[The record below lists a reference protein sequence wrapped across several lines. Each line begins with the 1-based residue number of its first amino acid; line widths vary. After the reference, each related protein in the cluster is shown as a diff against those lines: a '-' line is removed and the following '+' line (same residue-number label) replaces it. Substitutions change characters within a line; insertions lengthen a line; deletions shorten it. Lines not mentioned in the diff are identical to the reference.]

1 MRKISRSSFVAAVA
15 AAMAVGLAA
24 CGSAPD
30 TKTQTSASN
39 SGSDLSAPP
48 ALPSSPIV
56 LNVIDGGGD
65 LQLSQPAID
74 QFVRNN
80 PKLVSKVTYSKST
93 GPELAGKIQAGQ
105 RAGKVQYNLVVA
117 GYGEIAAGA
126 QQNPSLWQKLL
137 PNYQSALGDVQSQYQ
152 PGALK
157 MQGQVGGYALTSYYN
172 PNGPLLEYNPAKV
185 AKPPTNPRELLA
197 WARAHPKK
205 FTYARPAN
213 SGPGRTFL
221 MGLPYI
227 LRDSNPRDPDHGWN
241 KTWAFLKQLDEYVD
255 HYPAATGVTM
265 DELTS
270 GAVDMIA
277 STTGWDVNPRALG
290 VVPKDFKIQPFDHFH
305 FVADAHYMAIPH
317 GVPPGEQAVILKLM
331 KFMLTPRAQAYAYDK
346 GYFYPGPAVKG
357 VPLSLAPPD
366 SQKVVNEYTRPEYE
380 RLFATVPVETQLD
393 VNDIVFMFDKWDR
406 EVGGSKVKE

>member
-1 MRKISRSSFVAAVA
+1 MRKISRRSLLAAGA
-15 AAMAVGLAA
+15 AALAGGLTA
-24 CGSAPD
+24 CGGSPK
-30 TKTQTSASN
+30 TKTSTAASN
-39 SGSDLSAPP
+39 VASDLSGPP
-48 ALPSSPIV
+48 ALPTHPIT

-74 QFVRNN
+74 QFVRTNS
-80 PKLVSKVTYSKST
+80 KLVTKVTYSKST

-105 RAGKVQYNLVVA
+105 RAGKVQYNVVVA

-126 QQNPSLWQKLL
+126 QQGLWQKLL
-137 PNYQSALGDVQSQYQ
+137 PNFEKALGDVESSYQ

-157 MQGQVGGYALTSYYN
+157 MHQQVGGFALTTYYN

-185 AKPPTNPRELLA
+185 HQPPATPAALLA
-197 WARAHPKK
+197 WAKANPKK

-227 LRDSNPRDPDHGWN
+227 LGDADPRDPDKGWD
-241 KTWAFLKQLDEYVD
+241 KTWAFLKGLDEYID

-270 GAVDMIA
+270 GAVNMIA

-290 VVPKDFKIQPFDHFH
+290 VVPKDFKIQPFDRFR

-331 KFMLTPRAQAYAYDK
+331 KFMLTPRAQAYAYDQ

-357 VPLSLAPPD
+357 VPLSLAPPA
-366 SQKVVNEYTRPEYE
+366 SQKVVKEYARPDYE

>member
-1 MRKISRSSFVAAVA
+1 MRKTHRSSLVAAVGA
-15 AAMAVGLAA
+15 VMAVALAA
-24 CGSAPD
+24 CGSPD
-30 TKTQTSASN
+30 TKTQSSTPTNALAE
-39 SGSDLSAPP
+39 LSSPP
-48 ALPSSPIV
+48 ALPAKPIT

-74 QFVRNN
+74 EFVKDN

-105 RAGKVQYNLVVA
+105 RAGKVQYNVVVA
-117 GYGEIAAGA
+117 GYGEIATGA
-126 QQNPSLWQKLL
+126 QQGLWQKLL
-137 PNYQSALGDVQSQYQ
+137 PNFKKTLGDVEGAYQ
-152 PGALK
+152 EGALK
-157 MQGQVGGYALTSYYN
+157 MFKQVDGSALTSYYN

-185 AKPPTNPRELLA
+185 TAPPKTPAALLA
-197 WARAHPKK
+197 YAKANPKK

-227 LRDSNPRDPDHGWN
+227 LGDSNPRDPDKGWD

-270 GAVDMIA
+270 GAVNVIA

-290 VVPKDFKIQPFDHFH
+290 VVPKSFKIQPFDGFH
-305 FVADAHYMAIPH
+305 FVADAHYVAIPR
-317 GVPPGEQAVILKLM
+317 GVPAGEQAVILQLM
-331 KFMLTPRAQAYAYDK
+331 KFMLTPKAQAYAYDS
-346 GYFYPGPAVKG
+346 GYFYPGPAVKD
-357 VPLSLAPPD
+357 VPLTLAPAA
-366 SQKVVNEYTRPEYE
+366 SQKIVNEYTRPEYAE
-380 RLFATVPVETQLD
+380 LFKTVPVETQLD
-393 VNDIVFMFDKWDR
+393 PDAIVFMFDKWDR

>member
-1 MRKISRSSFVAAVA
+1 MRKVHRCSLAGAVA
-15 AAMAVGLAA
+15 AAMAVALAA
-24 CGSAPD
+24 CGSPD
-30 TKTQTSASN
+30 TKTQSSTASKGPAEL
-39 SGSDLSAPP
+39 SGPP
-48 ALPSSPIV
+48 ALPAKPIT

-74 QFVRNN
+74 DFVKDN
-80 PKLVSKVTYSKST
+80 PKLVRKVTYSKST

-126 QQNPSLWQKLL
+126 QQGLWQTLF
-137 PNYQSALGDVQSQYQ
+137 PNFEKTLGDVQSTYQ
-152 PGALK
+152 EGALK
-157 MQGQVGGYALTSYYN
+157 MFKQVHGTALTTYYN

-185 AKPPTNPRELLA
+185 ASPPKTPAALLA
-197 WARAHPKK
+197 YAKANPKK

-213 SGPGRTFL
+213 SGPGRTLL

-227 LRDSNPRDPDHGWN
+227 LGDSNPRDPDKGWS

-255 HYPAATGVTM
+255 HYPSATGVTM

-270 GAVDMIA
+270 GAVDLIA

-290 VVPKDFKIQPFDHFH
+290 VVPKNFKIQSFDGFH
-305 FVADAHYMAIPH
+305 FVADAHYMAIPR
-317 GVPPGEQAVILKLM
+317 GVPAGEQAAILQLM
-331 KFMLTPRAQAYAYDK
+331 KYVLKPKAQAYSYDS
-346 GYFYPGPAVKG
+346 GYFYPGPAVKD
-357 VPLSLAPPD
+357 VPLTLAPPA
-366 SQKVVNEYTRPEYE
+366 SRKVVDEFTRPEYAK
-380 RLFATVPVETQLD
+380 LFQTIPVETQLD
-393 VNDIVFMFDKWDR
+393 SDDIVFMFDKWDR

>member
-1 MRKISRSSFVAAVA
+1 MHTIGRRSLIAAVA

-24 CGSAPD
+24 CGEPD
-30 TKTQTSASN
+30 TKTQDSRAS
-39 SGSDLSAPP
+39 GALADLSGPP
-48 ALPSSPIV
+48 ALPTRPIT

-74 QFVRNN
+74 EFVKEH
-80 PKLVSKVTYSKST
+80 PKLVDKVTYSKST

-117 GYGEIAAGA
+117 GYGEIATGA
-126 QQNPSLWQKLL
+126 QQGLWQKLL
-137 PNYQSALGDVQSQYQ
+137 PNFEKTLGDVESTYQ
-152 PGALK
+152 AGALK
-157 MQGQVGGYALTSYYN
+157 MFRLIDGFALTSYYN

-185 AKPPTNPRELLA
+185 TGPPETPERLLA
-197 WARAHPKK
+197 WAKAHPKK

-227 LRDSNPRDPDHGWN
+227 LGDSNPRDPDKGWD
-241 KTWAFLKQLDEYVD
+241 KTWAFLKELDEYVD
-255 HYPAATGVTM
+255 HYPSATGVTM

-290 VVPKDFKIQPFDHFH
+290 VVPKDFKIQSFDGFH
-305 FVADAHYMAIPH
+305 FVADAHYMAIPR
-317 GVPPGEQAVILKLM
+317 GVPAGEQAVILELM
-331 KFMLTPRAQAYAYDK
+331 KYMLTPKAQAYAYDK
-346 GYFYPGPAVKG
+346 GYFYPGPAVKD
-357 VPLSLAPPD
+357 VPLSLAPAD
-366 SQKVVNEYTRPEYE
+366 SQKVVKEFARPEYDK
-380 RLFATVPVETQLD
+380 LFAKVPVETQLD
-393 VNDIVFMFDKWDR
+393 VDDIVYMFDRWDR

>member
-1 MRKISRSSFVAAVA
+1 MRMISRRSLAAAVA

-24 CGSAPD
+24 CGSPD
-30 TKTQTSASN
+30 TKTESTGAGNSA
-39 SGSDLSAPP
+39 SDLSAPP
-48 ALPSSPIV
+48 ALPKRPIT

-74 QFVRNN
+74 EFVRNN
-80 PKLVSKVTYSKST
+80 PKLVAKVTYSKST

-105 RAGKVQYNLVVA
+105 RAGKAQYNLVVA
-117 GYGEIAAGA
+117 GYGEIATGA
-126 QQNPSLWQKLL
+126 QQGLWQKLL
-137 PNYQSALGDVQSQYQ
+137 PNYAKALGDVESNYQ
-152 PGALK
+152 AGALK
-157 MQGQVGGYALTSYYN
+157 MHRQVGGFALTSYYN

-185 AKPPTNPRELLA
+185 DKPPKTPSQLLA
-197 WARAHPKK
+197 WAKAHPKK

-227 LRDSNPRDPDHGWN
+227 LGDANPRDPDKGWA
-241 KTWAFLKQLDEYVD
+241 KTWAFLKELDEYVD

-290 VVPKDFKIQPFDHFH
+290 VVPKDFKIQPFDGFH
-305 FVADAHYMAIPH
+305 FVADAHYMAIPR
-317 GVPPGEQAVILKLM
+317 GVPAGEQAVILELM
-331 KFMLTPRAQAYAYDK
+331 KFMLTPKAQAYAYDQ
-346 GYFYPGPAVKG
+346 GYFYPGPAVKD
-357 VPLSLAPPD
+357 VPLSLAPAK
-366 SQKVVNEYTRPEYE
+366 SQKIIKEFARPEYE
-380 RLFATVPVETQLD
+380 KLFETVPVETQLD
-393 VNDIVFMFDKWDR
+393 QQDIVFMFDRWDR

>member
-1 MRKISRSSFVAAVA
+1 MRKTHRSSLVAAVG
-15 AAMAVGLAA
+15 AAMAVALAA
-24 CGSAPD
+24 CGSPD
-30 TKTQTSASN
+30 TKTQSSTPTNALAE
-39 SGSDLSAPP
+39 LSSPP
-48 ALPSSPIV
+48 ALPAKPIT

-74 QFVRNN
+74 EFVKDN

-105 RAGKVQYNLVVA
+105 RAGKVQYNVVVA
-117 GYGEIAAGA
+117 GYGEIATGA
-126 QQNPSLWQKLL
+126 QQGLWQKLL
-137 PNYQSALGDVQSQYQ
+137 PNFKKTLGDVEGAYQ
-152 PGALK
+152 EGALK
-157 MQGQVGGYALTSYYN
+157 MFKQVDGSALTSYYN

-185 AKPPTNPRELLA
+185 TAPPKTPAALLA
-197 WARAHPKK
+197 YAKANPKK

-227 LRDSNPRDPDHGWN
+227 LGDSNPRDPDKGWD

-270 GAVDMIA
+270 GAVNVIA

-290 VVPKDFKIQPFDHFH
+290 VVPKSFKIQPFDGFH
-305 FVADAHYMAIPH
+305 FVADAHYVAIPR
-317 GVPPGEQAVILKLM
+317 GVPAGEQAVILQLM
-331 KFMLTPRAQAYAYDK
+331 KFMLTPKAQAYAYDS
-346 GYFYPGPAVKG
+346 GYFYPGPAVKD
-357 VPLSLAPPD
+357 VPLTLAPAA
-366 SQKVVNEYTRPEYE
+366 SQKIVNEYTRPEYAE
-380 RLFATVPVETQLD
+380 LFKTVPVETQLD
-393 VNDIVFMFDKWDR
+393 PDAIVFMFDKWDR